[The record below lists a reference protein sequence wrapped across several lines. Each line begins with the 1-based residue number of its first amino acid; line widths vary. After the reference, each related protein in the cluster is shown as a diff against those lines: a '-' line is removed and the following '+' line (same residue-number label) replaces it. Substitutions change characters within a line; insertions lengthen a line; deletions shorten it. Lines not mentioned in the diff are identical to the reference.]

1 MLVNSKNKKLAKVG
15 TLDIYH
21 LRVIAL
27 EVKMVDF
34 QKNRLF
40 SKNVLFDAHFDVNMP
55 PRLYNVILGSFYDLV
70 MIYS

>member
-1 MLVNSKNKKLAKVG
+1 MLVDSKIKKKLAKVG

-55 PRLYNVILGSFYDLV
+55 PKTIQCHFRVFL
-70 MIYS
+70 